1 MNISGIKLGLMT
13 LFNVIFVI
21 VFGYILLNTSIF
33 PFKIIKIM
41 NPVVILLGVIIV
53 LSGLYFLN
61 KRLEKCN
68 EKRLMVISIGSFI
81 ILIILQFF
89 FARYFTVNPTWDFGK
104 VYDEAYDLSIQFR
117 QIDQYF
123 YFYCPNNLPILLL
136 VTGLFKIFRFMGFT
150 DLLKP
155 LIVVNLSIVF
165 LSVWIMYLFI
175 KEMYGLQR
183 ATLFSILS
191 ILITP
196 FYTYTTIVY
205 TDTLGMILPILS
217 LYLYAKIYRS
227 PKKEIGLLVTLGL
240 VLGLGGLLKTHA
252 LVVLVAILIHYFLTR
267 KDGFIRLSAPLIL
280 MVLVTMMSYKLAI
293 KPLIPVAS
301 SEVGFPKTHWVM
313 MGLKGL
319 GGYDDEDTNMTRFL
333 KDSGW
338 SNDEIQAQHIRL
350 MKERLEAFG
359 VGGFINHLNSKL
371 NFTWSDGTYF
381 APEKLKRE
389 PIVTNNY
396 QDYIFGDKNLPYLYL
411 SQMVHVVILFLMWLS
426 SIRILKDKLCFESV
440 MTISVFGVMLFLL
453 IWETRS
459 RYLMIY
465 LPVFVVLASYGFGEF
480 TQMIQKIKR
489 Q

>member
-1 MNISGIKLGLMT
+1 
-13 LFNVIFVI
+13 
-21 VFGYILLNTSIF
+21 
-33 PFKIIKIM
+33 
-41 NPVVILLGVIIV
+41 
-53 LSGLYFLN
+53 
-61 KRLEKCN
+61 
-68 EKRLMVISIGSFI
+68 
-81 ILIILQFF
+81 
-89 FARYFTVNPTWDFGK
+89 
-104 VYDEAYDLSIQFR
+104 
-117 QIDQYF
+117 
-123 YFYCPNNLPILLL
+123 
-136 VTGLFKIFRFMGFT
+136 
-150 DLLKP
+150 
-155 LIVVNLSIVF
+155 
-165 LSVWIMYLFI
+165 
-175 KEMYGLQR
+175 
-183 ATLFSILS
+183 
-191 ILITP
+191 
-196 FYTYTTIVY
+196 
-205 TDTLGMILPILS
+205 
-217 LYLYAKIYRS
+217 
-227 PKKEIGLLVTLGL
+227 
-240 VLGLGGLLKTHA
+240 
-252 LVVLVAILIHYFLTR
+252 
-267 KDGFIRLSAPLIL
+267 
-280 MVLVTMMSYKLAI
+280 
-293 KPLIPVAS
+293 
-301 SEVGFPKTHWVM
+301 
-313 MGLKGL
+313 
-319 GGYDDEDTNMTRFL
+319 MTRFL